1 LQHATKKKAAEKK
14 RLEVFRMGI
23 TLELEEVGAYD
34 QLMQG
39 YLQGTIEIIALSNSF
54 SINPYKQLA
63 LHARSR

>member
-1 LQHATKKKAAEKK
+1 
-14 RLEVFRMGI
+14 MGI
-23 TLELEEVGAYD
+23 TLELEEVGADD